1 MTKMDQQGQI
11 SIEFVLILALM
22 AVIVCAVGWYTSD
35 ANEQSVISSAVRSAA
50 DNATTTLAILN
61 RSMAPVRVQ
70 SIAATNNGTKIALQV
85 DISGSPS
92 SSQIQTITSSIFS
105 SIAAQGYNVTNSTI
119 VTSKHR
125 YTIRV
130 V

>member
-70 SIAATNNGTKIALQV
+70 SITATNNGTKISLQV

-92 SSQIQTITSSIFS
+92 SSQIQTITNSIFS
-105 SIAAQGYNVTNSTI
+105 SIATQGYNVTNSTI

>member
-22 AVIVCAVGWYTSD
+22 AVIVCAVGWYTSN

>member
-22 AVIVCAVGWYTSD
+22 AVIVCAVGWYTSN

-119 VTSKHR
+119 VSSKHR
-125 YTIRV
+125 YSFRV